1 MGSQLEVERHRV
13 RNSINTDPTLMT
25 SAIKKMPSL
34 TPMTITCGDKTFT
47 VSDLRPVDARPES
60 IMMKEIT

>member
-13 RNSINTDPTLMT
+13 RNSVNTDSTLMT

-34 TPMTITCGDKTFT
+34 TPMIITCDEKTFT
-47 VSDLRPVDARPES
+47 VSDLRPVDARPLS
-60 IMMKEIT
+60 VIV